1 MKKILRFIGTISAL
15 ILSLFGIT
23 ACFDYGMTAL
33 YGVPSYIEDDEYN
46 TNIENVENSENAP
59 QDLEKINNSGE
70 ELQNSDIL

>member
-1 MKKILRFIGTISAL
+1 MKKILRFIGIISAL

-33 YGVPSYIEDDEYN
+33 YGVPSYMEENEYN
-46 TNIENVENSENAP
+46 PNNENIESSENAP

-70 ELQNSDIL
+70 ELQNSDVL

>member
-1 MKKILRFIGTISAL
+1 MKKILRFIGIISAL

-33 YGVPSYIEDDEYN
+33 YGVPSYMEENEYN
-46 TNIENVENSENAP
+46 PNNENSENAP
-59 QDLEKINNSGE
+59 QDLEKINKSGE